1 MARITAWRGLP
12 RVADYRAAD
21 MATLILAAKLYRPP
35 PQPNSVL
42 RARLIAQ
49 LNTGLGRKLTLISA
63 SAGFGKTTLVSA
75 WAAACGRPV
84 AWLSLDA
91 DDGDPARFLTYL
103 IAALQPVMPGVG
115 AGVLANLQSPQ
126 PPHMDA
132 LLTALLNEI
141 STAANPIVLVLDDF
155 HEIDSRPVD
164 QALAFLVEHLPP
176 QMHLVI
182 ATREDPPLPLARL
195 RVRGQLSE
203 LRAADLRFSLP
214 EAGGFLNQ
222 AMGLSLSLDDI
233 GALDARTEG
242 WIAGLQLAALS
253 IQGRADTGQFIA
265 SFTGS
270 HHFVLDYLVEEVLG
284 RQSEDVQ
291 AFLLRTSLLE
301 RMCGPLCDAV
311 LQPVGAGA
319 SSQAMLESIQ
329 RANLFIVP
337 LDNERRWYRYHH
349 LFADLLRQRLQQGA
363 ASAAGAGG
371 WDIPE
376 LHRRASAWHAR
387 NGAPA
392 DAIRHALLA
401 EDYERA
407 AGLIELAWPAMDA
420 NFQTSIWLGW
430 AKGLPE
436 ALIRARPL
444 LSVGYAWALLNAGAL
459 EATEARLRDA
469 EVALG
474 SVDDNAQIRALSGSI
489 ATARAYLAQAFGDV
503 AATLAHGQRALD
515 LLTDEDHL
523 RRGPASAL
531 VGLAQWAAG
540 DLDAAYRSLAAA
552 MAGFRKSGNPNFAIS
567 CTYGLAD
574 IRVTQGRLRAAISA
588 YETSLQLALN
598 AGGPM
603 LPGASDMYLGLGE
616 LCREQGDLETAERLL
631 LKSEALG
638 EQLGLSDWPY
648 RFQRGRARLRQVQG
662 DLNGALV
669 MLAEAERLYFRS
681 PVPDIAPIA
690 AMRARVWV
698 LQGRLP
704 EVLSWVR
711 ERGLSVDDELTF
723 LREFEHITLARVL
736 IAGYANGQEA
746 QPLHDALRLLER
758 LLQAAEAGGRMGSVI
773 EVLVLQALTHM
784 ALGSSP
790 AALSALAR
798 ALALAEPEGYVRIFV
813 DEGPPMARLLSEAAT
828 RDMLPVYTRTL
839 LAAFGPQ
846 MLPPK
851 AVSPQPVTEVDPLSP
866 RELELLRLVAQGLSN
881 QEIGER
887 LFLALDTVKGHNR
900 RIYAKLQVQRRT
912 EAVARARALG
922 LI

>member
-1 MARITAWRGLP
+1 
-12 RVADYRAAD
+12 
-21 MATLILAAKLYRPP
+21 MATPILAAKLYRPP
-35 PQPNSVL
+35 PQPDAVV
-42 RARLIAQ
+42 RARLIEQ
-49 LNTGLGRKLTLISA
+49 LNAGLGRKLTLISA

-91 DDGDPARFLTYL
+91 GDGDPARFLTYL
-103 IAALQPVMPGVG
+103 IAALQTVMPGVG
-115 AGVLANLQSPQ
+115 AGALASLQSPQ
-126 PPHMDA
+126 PPNIETQ
-132 LLTALLNEI
+132 LSALLNDI
-141 STAANPIVLVLDDF
+141 STTPNPIVLVLDDF

-164 QALAFLVEHLPP
+164 LALVFLVEHLPP
-176 QMHLVI
+176 QLHLVI

-195 RVRGQLSE
+195 RARGQMNE
-203 LRAADLRFSLP
+203 LRAADLRFSLA
-214 EAGGFLNQ
+214 EAGGFLRQ
-222 AMGLSLSLDDI
+222 AMGLSLSLDEI
-233 GALDARTEG
+233 SALDTRTEG

-253 IQGRADTGQFIA
+253 MRGRADTARFIA
-265 SFTGS
+265 SFTGT
-270 HHFVLDYLVEEVLG
+270 HHFVLDYLVEEVL
-284 RQSEDVQ
+284 RQQSEDVQ

-311 LQPVGAGA
+311 LQLADGAG
-319 SSQAMLESIQ
+319 SSQAMLEYIQ

-349 LFADLLRQRLQQGA
+349 LFADLLRQRLQHGT
-363 ASAAGAGG
+363 ASAGGAGG

-387 NGAPA
+387 HGPPA

-401 EDYERA
+401 EDFERA
-407 AGLIELAWPAMDA
+407 AGLIEGAWPAMDA
-420 NFQTSIWLGW
+420 RFQTGIWLGW

-436 ALIRARPL
+436 ALIRARPP

-459 EATEARLRDA
+459 EGAEARLRDA
-469 EVALG
+469 EQALG
-474 SVDDNAQIRALSGSI
+474 AVEDGAQIRALLASI

-503 AATLAHGQRALD
+503 AATLARGQEALD
-515 LLTDEDHL
+515 LLTEEDHL
-523 RRGPASAL
+523 RRGPAAAL
-531 VGLAQWAAG
+531 VGLAQWAEG
-540 DLDAAYRSLAAA
+540 DLEAAYRSLAAA
-552 MAGFRKSGNPNFAIS
+552 MAGFRKAGNPNFAIS

-574 IRVTQGRLRAAISA
+574 IRVTQGRLRAAIGA
-588 YETSLQLALN
+588 YESSLQLALN
-598 AGGPM
+598 EGGPM

-616 LCREQGDLETAERLL
+616 LCREQGDLEAAERHF
-631 LKSEALG
+631 LKSESLG

-648 RFQRGRARLRQVQG
+648 RFHRGRARLRQSQG
-662 DLNGALV
+662 DLDGALV
-669 MLAEAERLYFRS
+669 LLAEAERRYFRS
-681 PVPDIAPIA
+681 PVPDIAPIPA
-690 AMRARVWV
+690 LKARVWL

-704 EVLSWVR
+704 EALSWVR

-736 IAGYANGQEA
+736 IAHSTNGQDA

-758 LLQAAEAGGRMGSVI
+758 LLQAAEAGGRMGSAI
-773 EVLVLQALTHM
+773 EILVLQALTHM

-790 AALSALAR
+790 AAVSALAR
-798 ALALAEPEGYVRIFV
+798 AQALAEPEGYVRIFV
-813 DEGPPMARLLSEAAT
+813 DEGPPMARLLSEAAA
-828 RDMLPVYTRTL
+828 RDIMPVYTRKL

-846 MLPPK
+846 VLPPN
-851 AVSPQPVTEVDPLSP
+851 ADSPQPVAEVDPLSP

-912 EAVARARALG
+912 EAVARARELG